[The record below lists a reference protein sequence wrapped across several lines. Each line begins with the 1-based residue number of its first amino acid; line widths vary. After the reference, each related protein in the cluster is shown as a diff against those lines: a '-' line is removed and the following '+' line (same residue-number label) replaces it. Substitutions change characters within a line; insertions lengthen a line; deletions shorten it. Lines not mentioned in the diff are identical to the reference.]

1 MRCCGLLEPQM
12 LQAWGRLKVL
22 GQLSGGHR
30 NACFKVAQNDRL
42 FVAKTT
48 RRSNAA
54 LAWLGPVQEFAQMA
68 GFRVPRLIRSKGGN
82 LSENGWTLEPFLQG
96 HPAQQSETLQFT
108 SLLRRFHQLGK
119 NHIQRPTFV
128 SAKDLLIQTVSGDVD
143 LEDMPKEIV
152 KKCRDA
158 WGKLS
163 DATPCTIHAD
173 FGAENILVM
182 DGQAPALIDWDEC
195 RVDTP
200 VFDFDADKGSEISKA
215 RLAWEIACCWEIE
228 PRRARYLASLL

>member
-1 MRCCGLLEPQM
+1 M
-12 LQAWGRLKVL
+12 LQAWGRFEIL

-30 NACFKVAQNDRL
+30 NACFKVAQKDRL

-48 RRSNAA
+48 RRSSAA
-54 LAWLGPVQEFAQMA
+54 LTWLGPVQEFAQRA
-68 GFRVPRLIRSKGGN
+68 GFLVPKLIRSTGGN

-96 HPAQQSETLQFT
+96 RPATQSEIPQLAP
-108 SLLRRFHQLGK
+108 LLRRFHQLGES
-119 NHIQRPTFV
+119 HIQRPTFA
-128 SAKDLLIQTVSGDVD
+128 SAKDLLVQTGSGDVD
-143 LEDMPKEIV
+143 LKDMPKEIV

-158 WGKLS
+158 WGKLP

-173 FGAENILVM
+173 FAPENILVM

-195 RVDTP
+195 RVDTS
-200 VFDFDADKGSEISKA
+200 VFDFDVDIGPEISKA

-228 PRRARYLASLL
+228 PGRARYLASLF